1 MRFDSFSIDE
11 PKPESAA
18 EVFRIVHASDFHFAS
33 GSSFNPAPRPTLNLR
48 CFYRRREFLNYVR
61 GNYYCIKHAIN
72 HCEANAAH
80 SHAMEAAKNKLTN
93 FGLSI
98 HNEQYSPN
106 IAAAL
111 KTYVR
116 AQQSPPV
123 DLFLVTGDAA
133 TTGCEADLREAANY
147 FFSQDRME
155 WDIPV
160 YNTSLTNKREIAN
173 LDRPTF
179 VFPGNHDRQD
189 RERFLFPIRGTFEK
203 IFRDDWAQKVTS
215 KTKHND
221 DVWEVVIRKEKQ
233 SLAIL
238 GADFSLRRALH
249 SWGAGAL
256 SGNAYAAFWG
266 MWGRGNAYTN
276 TIRKLKERTEQL
288 RQAGHAVIWASHF
301 PPARQLS
308 VQNSKK
314 KYNVPSELM
323 LSRGTDLIK
332 AAREINVEYILC
344 GHVHLAGL
352 TEIGSKQ
359 ANKNVYVI
367 TTGSASATPQHFDG
381 KEENSFLDIGLS
393 VDNGRVEIVKI
404 SKIAFNPKKN
414 CFPEQGAN
422 LQFPLGCFA

>member
-1 MRFDSFSIDE
+1 MRIDSFSIDE
-11 PKPESAA
+11 PKPESTA

-33 GSSFNPAPRPTLNLR
+33 DSSFTPAPRPTLNRR
-48 CFYRRREFLNYVR
+48 CFYKRRELLNYIR
-61 GNYYCIKHAIN
+61 GNFYCIKHAIN

-80 SHAMEAAKNKLTN
+80 SHAMEKVRNKLTN

-111 KTYVR
+111 KAYVR

-147 FFSQDRME
+147 FFSQGRME

-160 YNTSLTNKREIAN
+160 YNTPYPSKGEIAN

-189 RERFLFPIRGTFEK
+189 RERFLFPKRGEFEK
-203 IFRDDWAQKVTS
+203 IFRGDWAQKVAS
-215 KTKHND
+215 KTKHNE
-221 DVWEVVIRKEKQ
+221 DVWEVVIRKDNQ

-238 GADFSLRRALH
+238 GADFSLRKAFH
-249 SWGAGAL
+249 SWWGGTL
-256 SGNAYAAFWG
+256 CGNARGAFWG
-266 MWGRGNAYTN
+266 MWGRGKAYTN
-276 TIRKLKERTEQL
+276 TIRKLKERTAQL

-308 VQNSKK
+308 VQDSTA

-332 AAREINVEYILC
+332 AARDLNVEYILC

-352 TEIGSKQ
+352 TGIGS
-359 ANKNVYVI
+359 ALPNNNVYVI
-367 TTGSASATPQHFDG
+367 TTGSASATPQHFG
-381 KEENSFLDIGLS
+381 GTEENSFLDIGLS
-393 VDNGRVEIVKI
+393 VDNGRVEIVRI
-404 SKIAFNPKKN
+404 SKIAYNPKKN
-414 CFPEQGAN
+414 CFPEQGSI
-422 LQFPLGCFA
+422 LHFPLGCFA